1 MYAALIQQFL
11 DEGSTMFRRVIV
23 AAVILTQ
30 VALLADVAQARC
42 RLRRARR
49 RVCYKKVE
57 YRVETRESCTVDCK
71 CTPDQGLSH
80 RIAAN
85 APTCKEAHD
94 IVKSLC
100 NGTLSDCHESKSII
114 KVYVPVNQ
122 RPVTWQVTY
131 TCQTREGGK
140 VVASTRLPG
149 YRNAVN
155 AAWALAQQLAAD
167 QGGISGCSGVAWPIK

>member
-1 MYAALIQQFL
+1 
-11 DEGSTMFRRVIV
+11 MFRRVIV

-57 YRVETRESCTVDCK
+57 YRVEVLKVCTVSCT
-71 CTPDQGLSH
+71 CTPNGGGPSH
-80 RIAAN
+80 AVAAR
-85 APTCKEAHD
+85 APTCEEAHQ

-100 NGTLSDCHESKSII
+100 NGTLSGCTQSESEIE
-114 KVYVPVNQ
+114 VYVPVNQ

-140 VVASTRLPG
+140 VVASARLPG